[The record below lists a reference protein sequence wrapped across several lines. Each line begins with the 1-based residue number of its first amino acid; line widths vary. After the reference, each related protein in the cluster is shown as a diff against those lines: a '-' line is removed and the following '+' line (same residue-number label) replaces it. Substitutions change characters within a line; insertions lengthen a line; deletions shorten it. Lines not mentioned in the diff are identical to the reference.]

1 MATTSATIKQF
12 SGLATGARVAIV
24 SAWALAIAVSCQQQ
38 QAVPVELPDT
48 FVVADAGD
56 TATGPEVAW
65 SIDANAPIVAAIG
78 LPPACTTTWN
88 FALPTLPAPSGD
100 IGIEPSGKM
109 SVVGEEEKIFLY
121 MILPGKSTLDTAA
134 EGPLQVQID
143 GGAQVLAIHSAQ
155 EGIGSVVIRF
165 MSEGQH
171 TLIATFADG
180 RSGSAAIYAYK
191 TALPVWHIEMADGVF
206 EQMLQQAYLKGF
218 FPATLRVG
226 TQAYPTV
233 QIRLHGGTSV
243 DLPKRSFRLNLG
255 GGSSLP
261 DGRKR
266 LILRGEYIDK
276 SMLRTALSY
285 QAFRQATWLPTPN
298 AEFVH
303 VRINK
308 RFYGVMHLVDHIDG
322 DYLKARGR
330 NATGTLY
337 EGDPP
342 HELSNPGANLT
353 PVFPATN
360 DAKLYDKHL
369 GPASLADLI
378 ALIEDVLLLP
388 DVQLVKVLDLHYKVR
403 DWLEYAALMT
413 VLQNHEHVR
422 KNWYMYRDHAGKDG
436 RFETLVWDL
445 DVTWGHLWSEKND
458 VFDEAI
464 TTTALADKGSKKV
477 DSIFYNQ
484 WYRIL
489 DQPAWRKVW
498 QQRVLELANIVL
510 SDSFLQPRLDYWRC
524 LLAPDLLADQ
534 RKRAT
539 NAEYLQRVDEIKA
552 FAKGRRAFLVQQLGT
567 P

>member
-218 FPATLRVG
+218 FPATLRG
-226 TQAYPTV
+226 QSP
-233 QIRLHGGTSV
+233 
-243 DLPKRSFRLNLG
+243 
-255 GGSSLP
+255 
-261 DGRKR
+261 
-266 LILRGEYIDK
+266 
-276 SMLRTALSY
+276 
-285 QAFRQATWLPTPN
+285 AT
-298 AEFVH
+298 
-303 VRINK
+303 
-308 RFYGVMHLVDHIDG
+308 DHISLWFDQT
-322 DYLKARGR
+322 KQCQ
-330 NATGTLY
+330 
-337 EGDPP
+337 
-342 HELSNPGANLT
+342 NL
-353 PVFPATN
+353 
-360 DAKLYDKHL
+360 
-369 GPASLADLI
+369 
-378 ALIEDVLLLP
+378 
-388 DVQLVKVLDLHYKVR
+388 R
-403 DWLEYAALMT
+403 
-413 VLQNHEHVR
+413 
-422 KNWYMYRDHAGKDG
+422 
-436 RFETLVWDL
+436 
-445 DVTWGHLWSEKND
+445 
-458 VFDEAI
+458 
-464 TTTALADKGSKKV
+464 
-477 DSIFYNQ
+477 
-484 WYRIL
+484 
-489 DQPAWRKVW
+489 
-498 QQRVLELANIVL
+498 
-510 SDSFLQPRLDYWRC
+510 
-524 LLAPDLLADQ
+524 
-534 RKRAT
+534 
-539 NAEYLQRVDEIKA
+539 
-552 FAKGRRAFLVQQLGT
+552 
-567 P
+567 